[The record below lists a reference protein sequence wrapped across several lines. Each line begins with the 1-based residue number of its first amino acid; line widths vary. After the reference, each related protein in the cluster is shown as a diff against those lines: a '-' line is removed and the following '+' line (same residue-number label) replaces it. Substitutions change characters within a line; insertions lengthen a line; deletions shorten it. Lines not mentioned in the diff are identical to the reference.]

1 MISVSASTYFAL
13 STDLKTIDYF
23 LFETYT
29 ILLASMM
36 PNTPGFCSVSLANV
50 LPSPRPL
57 RFAPTQGSFLCC
69 LVSSLRQSLLRP
81 GFC

>member
-36 PNTPGFCSVSLANV
+36 PNTPGFCSVSLAPFSLWLMCY
-50 LPSPRPL
+50 LP
-57 RFAPTQGSFLCC
+57 
-69 LVSSLRQSLLRP
+69 P
-81 GFC
+81 GL